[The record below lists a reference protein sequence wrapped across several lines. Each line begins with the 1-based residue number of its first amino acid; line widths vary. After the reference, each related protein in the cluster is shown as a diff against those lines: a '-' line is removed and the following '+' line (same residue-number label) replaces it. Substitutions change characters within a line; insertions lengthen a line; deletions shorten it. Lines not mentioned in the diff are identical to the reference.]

1 MGGREKG
8 SRLYVCM
15 FLRSSDEYIRIFATR
30 IGIEMCIF
38 VYIFLFRPEIVLL
51 VLRFF
56 FFVNF
61 FTIFFVDC

>member
-1 MGGREKG
+1 MGGKRG

-56 FFVNF
+56 FCEFLYDF
-61 FTIFFVDC
+61 FR